1 MPPEQGGWK
10 YTEKKALLNRRKTMR
25 RRTPTL
31 AAATL
36 AAATLVLAGCNVSD
50 ETKEYASQAVCASA
64 DTTIKS
70 LEGTGAGARAAAS
83 LILDNAKDEHIREVA
98 QKVID
103 GDTDEDLR
111 KELSDWVKKS
121 CS

>member
-1 MPPEQGGWK
+1 MSHRTSALALPVLVAAVFTLGGC
-10 YTEKKALLNRRKTMR
+10 T
-25 RRTPTL
+25 
-31 AAATL
+31 
-36 AAATLVLAGCNVSD
+36 VSS
-50 ETKEYASQAVCASA
+50 ETKEYADQAVCASA

-83 LILDNAKDEHIREVA
+83 LIRDNAKDERIKKVA

-111 KELSDWVKKS
+111 KELSAWVKKA
-121 CS
+121 CA

>member
-1 MPPEQGGWK
+1 
-10 YTEKKALLNRRKTMR
+10 MR

-31 AAATL
+31 MAVTL

-50 ETKEYASQAVCASA
+50 ETKKYANQAVCSSA
-64 DTTIKS
+64 DMTVES

-83 LILDNAKDEHIREVA
+83 LIRDNTDDEHIREVA

-103 GDTDEDLR
+103 GNMDEDLR
-111 KELSDWVKKS
+111 KELSQWVTKS
-121 CS
+121 CA

>member
-1 MPPEQGGWK
+1 MHRRIF
-10 YTEKKALLNRRKTMR
+10 ALAAVTF
-25 RRTPTL
+25 T
-31 AAATL
+31 AATL
-36 AAATLVLAGCNVSD
+36 ALAGCSISD
-50 ETKEYASQAVCASA
+50 ETKEYANQAVCASA
-64 DTTIKS
+64 DTTVKS

-83 LILDNAKDEHIREVA
+83 LIRDNAKDKHIREVA

-111 KELSDWVKKS
+111 EELSDWVKKS